1 MKKLEIDEM
10 TAVAGGFDWGGVAC
24 IGSIVLTVA
33 SGPTGGWAT
42 LGALALAASTCGA
55 WYDSDSTAG

>member
-24 IGSIVLTVA
+24 IGSILLTVA
-33 SGPTGGWAT
+33 SGATGGWAT
-42 LGALALAASTCGA
+42 LGALTVAAGTCGA
-55 WYDSDSTAG
+55 WFDSDSTAG